1 MALAA
6 PAMSLPR
13 DSTRSLPCGTRCEAV
28 SRGMPGHSADRPP
41 RSPCGSKNRYVLH
54 NDRRRECPT
63 GPHRLAHSP
72 RTGSSAFGGE
82 LPARPDLRERIS
94 GTQQPTGVTGEL
106 FSTAFR
112 WSSAWHSRDTARISN
127 HYVHTLSKIDP
138 QSEQLDGIESLRS
151 IRSRNN
157 WTVSSYQC
165 AYSTQMKCIFHSGT
179 GINCGW
185 QYSHEQVKIGNGV
198 GD

>member
-1 MALAA
+1 MALAV

-13 DSTRSLPCGTRCEAV
+13 DSTRSLTLRDGLRGGQ
-28 SRGMPGHSADRPP
+28 SRNAGAFRDRPP

-72 RTGSSAFGGE
+72 RTGSSAFGGDV
-82 LPARPDLRERIS
+82 PARPDLRERIS

-138 QSEQLDGIESLRS
+138 QSKQLDGVEL
-151 IRSRNN
+151 
-157 WTVSSYQC
+157 
-165 AYSTQMKCIFHSGT
+165 
-179 GINCGW
+179 
-185 QYSHEQVKIGNGV
+185 
-198 GD
+198 

>member
-13 DSTRSLPCGTRCEAV
+13 DSIRSLQGFALRDGLRGGQ
-28 SRGMPGHSADRPP
+28 SRNAGAFRNRPL

-72 RTGSSAFGGE
+72 RTGSSGE

-94 GTQQPTGVTGEL
+94 GTLPPTGVTGEL

-138 QSEQLDGIESLRS
+138 QSEQLDGVEL
-151 IRSRNN
+151 
-157 WTVSSYQC
+157 
-165 AYSTQMKCIFHSGT
+165 
-179 GINCGW
+179 
-185 QYSHEQVKIGNGV
+185 
-198 GD
+198 

>member
-1 MALAA
+1 MAMALAA

-13 DSTRSLPCGTRCEAV
+13 DSTRSLTLRDGLRSGQ
-28 SRGMPGHSADRPP
+28 SRNAGAFRDRPL
-41 RSPCGSKNRYVLH
+41 RSPCGSKDRCVLH

-63 GPHRLAHSP
+63 GPHRLTHSP

-82 LPARPDLRERIS
+82 LPASPDLRERIS

-106 FSTAFR
+106 FSTAFS

-138 QSEQLDGIESLRS
+138 QSEQLDGVEL
-151 IRSRNN
+151 
-157 WTVSSYQC
+157 
-165 AYSTQMKCIFHSGT
+165 
-179 GINCGW
+179 
-185 QYSHEQVKIGNGV
+185 
-198 GD
+198 

>member
-1 MALAA
+1 MAMALAV

-13 DSTRSLPCGTRCEAV
+13 DSTRSLTLRDGLRSGQ
-28 SRGMPGHSADRPP
+28 SRNAGAFRDRPL
-41 RSPCGSKNRYVLH
+41 RSPCGSKDRYVLH

-82 LPARPDLRERIS
+82 LPASPDLRERIS

-138 QSEQLDGIESLRS
+138 QSEQLDGVEL
-151 IRSRNN
+151 
-157 WTVSSYQC
+157 
-165 AYSTQMKCIFHSGT
+165 
-179 GINCGW
+179 
-185 QYSHEQVKIGNGV
+185 
-198 GD
+198 

>member
-1 MALAA
+1 MSIDRYRTLYAYHNLTGDIPGDDGMAMAFAA

-13 DSTRSLPCGTRCEAV
+13 DSIRSLPCGTGCEAV
-28 SRGMPGHSADRPP
+28 SRG
-41 RSPCGSKNRYVLH
+41 SKDRYVLH

-72 RTGSSAFGGE
+72 RTGSSGE

-94 GTQQPTGVTGEL
+94 GTLPPPTGVTGEL

-138 QSEQLDGIESLRS
+138 QSEQLDGVEL
-151 IRSRNN
+151 
-157 WTVSSYQC
+157 
-165 AYSTQMKCIFHSGT
+165 
-179 GINCGW
+179 
-185 QYSHEQVKIGNGV
+185 
-198 GD
+198 